1 MSSLL
6 KSTLNTRALPTGDLR
21 YIRSDFPGNL
31 SDDEVLWLVNNN
43 ITTIVDLRE
52 EKEYKVKPCR
62 LETEKGFTFFHMPVT
77 GGGDTPS
84 SPEAVA
90 ETYLGM
96 LDAQMDTI
104 ISTIMNANTNVM
116 YFCGAGKDRTGVVSA
131 VMLKKLGYSDQV
143 IVDDYM
149 ETKENLMGFLTAYVR
164 EHPEVDINIIT
175 PNAEN
180 IKKVLEQ
187 FEKNAL
193 TISYLSKLKP
203 DYL

>member
-1 MSSLL
+1 
-6 KSTLNTRALPTGDLR
+6 
-21 YIRSDFPGNL
+21 
-31 SDDEVLWLVNNN
+31 
-43 ITTIVDLRE
+43 
-52 EKEYKVKPCR
+52 
-62 LETEKGFTFFHMPVT
+62 MPVT

-131 VMLKKLGYSDQV
+131 VMLKKLGYSDQM

-164 EHPEVDINIIT
+164 EHPEVDINTIT

-187 FEKNAL
+187 FE
-193 TISYLSKLKP
+193 
-203 DYL
+203 